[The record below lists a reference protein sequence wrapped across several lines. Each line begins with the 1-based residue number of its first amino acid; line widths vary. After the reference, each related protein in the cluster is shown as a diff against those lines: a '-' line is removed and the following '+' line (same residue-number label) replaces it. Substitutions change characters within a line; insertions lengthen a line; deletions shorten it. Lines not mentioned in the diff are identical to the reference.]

1 MLMSTYLNSIWLRNR
16 IVGIVRSRVRD
27 DQGNATIEY
36 AFLVVLIAV
45 ACMAAVTLLGSNTSG
60 SASRSANSI
69 LAAN

>member
-1 MLMSTYLNSIWLRNR
+1 
-16 IVGIVRSRVRD
+16 
-27 DQGNATIEY
+27 TIEY

-45 ACMAAVTLLGSNTSG
+45 ACMGAVTLLGGNTSG

>member
-1 MLMSTYLNSIWLRNR
+1 MLTSTYIHTIWLQNR
-16 IVGIVRSRVRD
+16 IVETLRTRIRD

-60 SASRSANSI
+60 SASRSADSI
-69 LAAN
+69 IAAN